1 MPIYDITV
9 NDWHES
15 KRKKKKRIADNSD
28 FLGFFII
35 FNTEVRITWHM
46 LLNVYYDTINEQK
59 QNNKIN
65 IYTFFYV
72 KLLIAME
79 MQLKFKI
86 IFIYNKFK
94 AELDSWSN
102 FYY

>member
-1 MPIYDITV
+1 
-9 NDWHES
+9 
-15 KRKKKKRIADNSD
+15 
-28 FLGFFII
+28 
-35 FNTEVRITWHM
+35 M

-94 AELDSWSN
+94 AELDS
-102 FYY
+102 

>member
-1 MPIYDITV
+1 MENLNYAYLWYYCQWLT
-9 NDWHES
+9 WKQKE
-15 KRKKKKRIADNSD
+15 KKKRIADNSD

-65 IYTFFYV
+65 IYTFFTLNYS
-72 KLLIAME
+72 LPWRC
-79 MQLKFKI
+79 
-86 IFIYNKFK
+86 
-94 AELDSWSN
+94 S
-102 FYY
+102 